1 MTPGEIFQQY
11 KALIVT
17 VAGLSIAA
25 VVILIGA
32 TIWQRAGKVTFEL
45 TVVPGDA
52 LVKMNATPVAAGTL
66 YVKPGTYEVTAT
78 KEGFADYKKSITI
91 DEAAK
96 NTLGIPLVP
105 LTTEATNWVKQNKRQ
120 YETITSTIAT
130 NASSKQTLLKE
141 RNPITA
147 NMPFKNLLYG
157 LNYRADP
164 ADTTDSKII
173 IDITTSQ
180 ANRQSA
186 LFQIRQWG
194 YDPTDY
200 KIEFSEYVNPLL

>member
-78 KEGFADYKKSITI
+78 KDYHRRSGQKYPGHTPGATYHRGHK
-91 DEAAK
+91 
-96 NTLGIPLVP
+96 LGK
-105 LTTEATNWVKQNKRQ
+105 TK
-120 YETITSTIAT
+120 
-130 NASSKQTLLKE
+130 
-141 RNPITA
+141 
-147 NMPFKNLLYG
+147 
-157 LNYRADP
+157 
-164 ADTTDSKII
+164 
-173 IDITTSQ
+173 
-180 ANRQSA
+180 
-186 LFQIRQWG
+186 
-194 YDPTDY
+194 
-200 KIEFSEYVNPLL
+200 